1 MVALPRTYQ
10 TPCQVTE
17 HQIGRKTL
25 QRVLIARGEVSQAL
39 TAAGYFYRII
49 DASEAFLR

>member
-1 MVALPRTYQ
+1 MEKKLELLARVA
-10 TPCQVTE
+10 
-17 HQIGRKTL
+17 GRKTL
-25 QRVLIARGEVSQAL
+25 QRVLIVRGKVSQAL